1 MQQIESAVHFLRFKN
16 THNIEMDSVRRG
28 KKKIEFSYLIAKLEL
43 VWG

>member
-16 THNIEMDSVRRG
+16 THNVEMDSVRRG
-28 KKKIEFSYLIAKLEL
+28 KKIELSYLIAKLEL